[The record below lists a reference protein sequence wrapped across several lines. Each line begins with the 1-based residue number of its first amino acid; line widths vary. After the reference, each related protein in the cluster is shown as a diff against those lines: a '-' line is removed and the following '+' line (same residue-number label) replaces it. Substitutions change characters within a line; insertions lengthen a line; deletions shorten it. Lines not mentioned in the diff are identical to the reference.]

1 MRVAA
6 LLPLLASILLPGV
19 GRAAEPR
26 SLAVAVA
33 ANLKPAFEEIAARFQ
48 ATHPGVEVR
57 ATYGAS
63 GIFFAQIANG
73 APFDL
78 FLSADAEFPAR
89 VFAQGLAD
97 GKAFTYAIGKL
108 VVWVPKDSRVDLQGK
123 GLQALAE
130 PSIERIAIANPEV
143 APYGRAARTALERA
157 GLLPAL
163 QARIVTGQSVAQA
176 AQFAESGSA
185 QAAFL
190 PLSLTLVPPLSAAG
204 RTWAV
209 PATAHEPI
217 EQAGVV
223 LRGAR
228 QPALARELAAF
239 LVGESARE
247 VLTRHGYDLPLRPSP
262 VPPAR

>member
-1 MRVAA
+1 MRLPAMLLLVAA
-6 LLPLLASILLPGV
+6 ILPTRAGHAVEPGSI
-19 GRAAEPR
+19 
-26 SLAVAVA
+26 SVAVA
-33 ANLKPAFEEIAARFQ
+33 ANLKPAFEELAARFQ
-48 ATHPGVEVR
+48 AANPGVQVK

-78 FLSADAEFPAR
+78 FLSADAGLPAR
-89 VFAQGLAD
+89 VVADGLAD
-97 GKAFTYAIGKL
+97 GKAFTYAIGRL
-108 VVWVPKDSRVDLQGK
+108 VVWVAKDARVDLEGK
-123 GLQALAE
+123 GLQALAD
-130 PSIERIAIANPEV
+130 PSIRRIAIANPEM

-176 AQFAESGSA
+176 AQVAESGNA

-190 PLSLTLVPPLSAAG
+190 PLSLTLAPPLSTAG

-209 PATAHEPI
+209 PSTSHEPI

-223 LRGAR
+223 LRGGR
-228 QPALARELAAF
+228 QPARARELAVF
-239 LVGESARE
+239 LVGDVARG
-247 VLTRHGYDLPLRPSP
+247 VLARHGYDLPA
-262 VPPAR
+262 PPPP

>member
-1 MRVAA
+1 MRLPAMV
-6 LLPLLASILLPGV
+6 LLMTAILPSRAGQ
-19 GRAAEPR
+19 AAEPR
-26 SLAVAVA
+26 SLSVAVA

-48 ATHPGVEVR
+48 AANPGVEIR

-89 VFAQGLAD
+89 VAAQGLAE

-108 VVWVPKDSRVDLQGK
+108 VVWVPKDSRIDLEGR
-123 GLQALAE
+123 GLQALAD
-130 PSIERIAIANPEV
+130 PSIRRIAIANAEV
-143 APYGRAARTALERA
+143 APYGRAARQALERA

-163 QARIVTGQSVAQA
+163 QSRIVTGQSVAQA

-190 PLSLTLVPPLSAAG
+190 PNSLTLVPPLSAAG

-209 PATAHEPI
+209 PAGSHEPI

-228 QPALARELAAF
+228 QPALAREFAAF
-239 LVGESARE
+239 LVGAGARD
-247 VLTRHGYDLPLRPSP
+247 VLARHGYDLPPRPSP
-262 VPPAR
+262 GPPVR

>member
-163 QARIVTGQSVAQA
+163 QPRIVTGQSVAQA

-247 VLTRHGYDLPLRPSP
+247 VLARHGYDLPLRPSP

>member
-1 MRVAA
+1 MRLPA
-6 LLPLLASILLPGV
+6 LLLLLAATLPPRAGQ
-19 GRAAEPR
+19 AAEPR
-26 SLAVAVA
+26 SLSVAVA
-33 ANLKPAFEEIAARFQ
+33 ANMKPAFEEIAARFQ
-48 ATHPGVEVR
+48 EANPGVEVR

-78 FLSADAEFPAR
+78 FLSADAGFPAR
-89 VFAQGLAD
+89 VVAQGLAE
-97 GKAFTYAIGKL
+97 GKVFTYAIGKL
-108 VVWVPKDSRVDLQGK
+108 VVWVPKDSRVDLQRK
-123 GLQALAE
+123 GLQALVD
-130 PSIERIAIANPEV
+130 PSVRKVAIANPEV

-157 GLLPAL
+157 GLLATL
-163 QARIVTGQSVAQA
+163 QARIVTGQSVGQA

-209 PATAHEPI
+209 SSTSHEPI

-228 QPALARELAAF
+228 HPALARELAAF
-239 LVGESARE
+239 LRSEAVRGILLRN
-247 VLTRHGYDLPLRPSP
+247 GYSLPGG
-262 VPPAR
+262 